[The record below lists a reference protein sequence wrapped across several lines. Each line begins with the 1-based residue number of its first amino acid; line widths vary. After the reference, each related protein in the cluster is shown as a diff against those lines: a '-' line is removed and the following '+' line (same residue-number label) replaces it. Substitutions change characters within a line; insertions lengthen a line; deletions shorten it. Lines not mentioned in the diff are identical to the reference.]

1 MFKDDLTRVK
11 HMLDSA
17 NEAISFISDKT
28 RKDLEQNKMLV
39 LSLVKCIE
47 IIGEAANS
55 ITDDLKSKHKSIP
68 WQDIIKMRHR
78 LIHTY
83 FDVDYDIVWKTV
95 NDELPVLIKEL
106 KIILSEN

>member
-1 MFKDDLTRVK
+1 
-11 HMLDSA
+11 
-17 NEAISFISDKT
+17 
-28 RKDLEQNKMLV
+28 MLV

-55 ITDDLKSKHKSIP
+55 ITDDLKSKHTLIP

-83 FDVDYDIVWKTV
+83 FDVDYDIVWKTLK
-95 NDELPVLIKEL
+95 DELPELIREL
-106 KIILSEN
+106 KKIVS

>member
-17 NEAISFISDKT
+17 NEAISFIKNKT
-28 RKDLEQNKMLV
+28 RKDLDQNKMLV
-39 LSLVKCIE
+39 LSLVKSIE

-55 ITDDLKSKHKSIP
+55 ITDDLKSKYPSIP

-83 FDVDYDIVWKTV
+83 FDIDYDIVWKTV
-95 NDELPVLIKEL
+95 SDELPLLVKEL
-106 KIILSEN
+106 KKITL

>member
-1 MFKDDLTRVK
+1 MFKDDLIRVK

-17 NEAISFISDKT
+17 NEALSFIKDKT
-28 RKDLEQNKMLV
+28 RKDLDQNKMLV
-39 LSLVKCIE
+39 LSLVKCVE

-55 ITDDLKSKHKSIP
+55 ITDDLKSKHTSIP

-78 LIHTY
+78 LIHIY

-95 NDELPVLIKEL
+95 KDELPELIREL
-106 KIILSEN
+106 KKIIP

>member
-17 NEAISFISDKT
+17 NEALSFIKNKT
-28 RKDLEQNKMLV
+28 RKDLDQDRMLV
-39 LSLVKCIE
+39 LSLVKSIE

-55 ITDDLKSKHKSIP
+55 ITNDLKSKYQAIP

-95 NDELPVLIKEL
+95 IDELPLLVKEL
-106 KIILSEN
+106 KKIEE

>member
-1 MFKDDLTRVK
+1 
-11 HMLDSA
+11 
-17 NEAISFISDKT
+17 
-28 RKDLEQNKMLV
+28 MLV

-55 ITDDLKSKHKSIP
+55 ITDDLKSKYKLIP

-95 NDELPVLIKEL
+95 KDELPELVKEL
-106 KIILSEN
+106 KIILSKIN

>member
-1 MFKDDLTRVK
+1 MFKDDITRVK

-17 NEAISFISDKT
+17 NEALSFIKNKT
-28 RKDLEQNKMLV
+28 RKDLDQDRMLV
-39 LSLVKCIE
+39 LSIVKCIE

-55 ITDDLKSKHKSIP
+55 ITDDLKSKSSSIP

-95 NDELPVLIKEL
+95 KDELPELIKEL
-106 KIILSEN
+106 KKITT